1 MKKENVWKIVI
12 VAVSIL
18 LLAGIMY
25 YANYDRPRYT
35 ITDDT
40 GTEYETGKVV
50 EIYENNTVVDETA
63 ENILRGSMR
72 LKVEILSGRYQGEVA
87 DTVNYFG
94 AINNV
99 IVEEGDKV
107 SIRIDTMGKGNYEVS
122 IYNYYRTPVIMGI
135 VLLFILALIVIGGRQ
150 GVKAVLGLI
159 FTIICIVFILVPLC
173 LKGFSSVPMTCLVI
187 FITNVVCYALIGGF
201 QTKTVTACIG
211 SISGV
216 IIAAVLAYIAEK
228 MTGITTFQMDEAEAL
243 ILAKAGNP
251 LKMRGLFISGI
262 LISTQGAVM
271 DIAMSIASALDE
283 LYIHKPEL
291 KAKELFRSGM
301 NIGKDAMGTM
311 ANTLVLAFAGNS
323 FNMMILIYSYGVS
336 FNQLINT
343 DFVAI
348 ECIRAVSGSLGIVLT
363 VPIVAAISAYTYQWK
378 ASRRP
383 KTVQKRK

>member
-1 MKKENVWKIVI
+1 
-12 VAVSIL
+12 
-18 LLAGIMY
+18 
-25 YANYDRPRYT
+25 
-35 ITDDT
+35 
-40 GTEYETGKVV
+40 
-50 EIYENNTVVDETA
+50 
-63 ENILRGSMR
+63 
-72 LKVEILSGRYQGEVA
+72 
-87 DTVNYFG
+87 
-94 AINNV
+94 
-99 IVEEGDKV
+99 
-107 SIRIDTMGKGNYEVS
+107 
-122 IYNYYRTPVIMGI
+122 
-135 VLLFILALIVIGGRQ
+135 
-150 GVKAVLGLI
+150 
-159 FTIICIVFILVPLC
+159 
-173 LKGFSSVPMTCLVI
+173 
-187 FITNVVCYALIGGF
+187 
-201 QTKTVTACIG
+201 
-211 SISGV
+211 
-216 IIAAVLAYIAEK
+216 
-228 MTGITTFQMDEAEAL
+228 
-243 ILAKAGNP
+243 
-251 LKMRGLFISGI
+251 
-262 LISTQGAVM
+262 M